1 MYKNFTKVIEDNIDE
16 DDFTRSSIENF
27 GHQIKLYDRDEKE
40 NLDLFCY
47 VDCNNN
53 DTKTVKK
60 CRGLIYNGDKLIMNA
75 FPFTPD
81 YDCKDIQEYK
91 DLIDFDKCSF
101 FDAHEGTLIRVFNF
115 NGKWYT
121 STHRKFNSWNSK
133 WSGKQTFGKAF
144 EEALEYEEKT
154 NKDFQNLLP
163 ASGSSEPEKDTVV
176 NRFYS
181 TLNTEYQ
188 YMFLVLSSNDNRIVC
203 ASPRNPT
210 VYHVGTFVSGNL
222 VFDKNRDTCIPGPR
236 QHNFTNIDEITD
248 YVRNCDYNSIQGILV
263 FAPNNKQFKIVNTKY
278 FKLYKVRGNEP
289 SIKFRYLQV
298 RNDKEM
304 VDDLKGLYPHMIE
317 SFDKYEKNIQTL
329 AKRIHGSYIS
339 RFIKKEFTTV
349 SQTQFKIIKDC
360 HSWHLGNR
368 EQNRVT
374 QEKVIEVINNQTATH
389 INHMI
394 KELEAERVSLI
405 SSYEQVS

>member
-47 VDCNNN
+47 VDCNNK

-60 CRGLIYNGDKLIMNA
+60 CRGLVYNGDKLIMKA

-81 YDCKDIQEYK
+81 YDCNNIEEYK
-91 DLIDFDKCSF
+91 DFIDFDKCSF
-101 FDAHEGTLIRVFNF
+101 FNAHEGTLIRVFNF

-144 EEALEYEEKT
+144 EEALEYQEKT
-154 NKDFQNLLP
+154 NKEFQNLVSSHP
-163 ASGSSEPEKDTVV
+163 SGGEQDSVV

-188 YMFLVLSSNDNRIVC
+188 YMFLVVSSNDNRIVC
-203 ASPRNPT
+203 ASPENPT
-210 VYHVGTFVSGNL
+210 VYHVGTFVNGDL
-222 VFDKNRDTCIPGPR
+222 VFDKNRDTCIPGPK
-236 QHNFTNIDEITD
+236 QHKFTNLDEIVD
-248 YVRNCDYNSIQGILV
+248 YVGSCDYNSIQGVLV
-263 FAPNNKQFKIVNTKY
+263 FGPNNKQFKIVNTTY

-298 RNDKEM
+298 RNDKDM

-317 SFDKYEKNIQTL
+317 SFDKYEKNIQIL
-329 AKRIHGSYIS
+329 AKRIHTSYIS

-360 HSWHLGNR
+360 HNWYFGNR
-368 EQNRVT
+368 DQNRVT
-374 QEKVIEVINNQTATH
+374 QEKVLEIINNQTATH

-394 KELEAERVSLI
+394 KELESERVSLI
-405 SSYEQVS
+405 SSYE